1 MPNVMKRFARTVEI
15 LQGNDG
21 DQFVVGADVNANRLH
36 GIAELG
42 FDSEVCFWNHFRP
55 LMPIRS
61 QIIA

>member
-42 FDSEVCFWNHFRP
+42 FDSEVGFWNHFRP
-55 LMPIRS
+55 
-61 QIIA
+61 